1 MRPER
6 GANASG
12 KRLRR
17 GGGPPVRGV
26 AARAGTG
33 TTLWHATALAR
44 LVCGR
49 ASVSLAPDL
58 GACKPLALRGNLG
71 YTRRTN
77 R

>member
-58 GACKPLALRGNLG
+58 GGMALLVISTQRG
-71 YTRRTN
+71 YSR
-77 R
+77 